1 MNYRKIWVFALPAIL
16 FAACQKN
23 LEDGF
28 LKKEGNA
35 ISMNSS
41 TPTFSYGAS
50 VFFLRPSGATYNIWP
65 KVKPSVPG
73 VFKAI
78 PRGLA
83 LDSVTGR
90 ININRSLS
98 GLKYK
103 VYYTGPGSKLLDS
116 TTLVIS
122 GIDYADSIFVLKNT
136 PNAYDT
142 AFPIYNANKN
152 LALPCGSGDDD
163 NENLCVFDETD
174 LDNDGD
180 DDIAGVNQ
188 QKLLVNEKTGTI
200 DVEASFHA
208 GIFGSTSPANGTR
221 RDLKFYYRLND
232 ASRRALNNI
241 VVRVIYYN
249 KRTDVPASLLK
260 QIRDRKWVDQR
271 VNLAPLPGQTMLE
284 IEESRYI
291 MDFAS
296 YSKPRRPPIIVI
308 IGQQ

>member
-1 MNYRKIWVFALPAIL
+1 MKYRKLWILALPVIL
-16 FAACQKN
+16 LTACQKN
-23 LEDGF
+23 LEDSF
-28 LKKEGNA
+28 LKKEGSA
-35 ISMNSS
+35 TSMNSS
-41 TPTFSYGAS
+41 APTFSYGAS
-50 VFFLRPSGATYNIWP
+50 IFFLKPSGATYNILP
-65 KVKPSVPG
+65 KVKPNVPG
-73 VFKAI
+73 VFKSI
-78 PRGLA
+78 PKGLA

-103 VYYTGPGSKLLDS
+103 VYYTGPGSLLLDS
-116 TTLVIS
+116 TSLVIS
-122 GIDYADSIFVLKNT
+122 GIDYADSIYVLNNT

-174 LDNDGD
+174 LNNDGN

-208 GIFGSTSPANGTR
+208 GIFGSSNPANGTR
-221 RDLKFYYRLND
+221 KDFKFFYRLND
-232 ASRRALNNI
+232 ASGRALNNI
-241 VVRVIYYN
+241 TVRVFYYN
-249 KRTDVPASLLK
+249 KKSDVPASLIR

-271 VNLAPLPGQTMLE
+271 VNLSPLPGQTMLN
-284 IEESRYI
+284 IEESAYI

-296 YSKPRRPPIIVI
+296 YTKPRRPPIIVI